1 MAEDVWLTKDVV
13 WESHFN
19 EWWRNTMV
27 GGLHRALF
35 KTSGLPESGRKA
47 LWERVAFYNF
57 IQRPMEYNAEVKERP
72 SGEEFFAGWNTFVE
86 IAKILKPDVVIFV
99 GTTAMGCFGQALSA
113 MNIKH
118 EEVSCEYANGSYSRV
133 GRLEVDNHRTTLM
146 SIRHTSQY
154 FSWPTWNEKLA
165 HQFPELM
172 DYLNGLVFS
181 GHKGERL
188 VDEGALPEAEELK
201 GLPMHQLCHKP
212 ILACDYQDVNKTVLR
227 KDYDDAKFISVGRA
241 QYDSGDLTVKML
253 RWSGSRWSRQSEEVP
268 IQRLP
273 FMMAMMLNAIYRV
286 QHKKQNRFKSDL
298 NECLVRPEDLDFMG
312 ECFDDYKELILK
324 GLREVRDLVNR
335 IDLN

>member
-1 MAEDVWLTKDVV
+1 M
-13 WESHFN
+13 
-19 EWWRNTMV
+19 
-27 GGLHRALF
+27 
-35 KTSGLPESGRKA
+35 
-47 LWERVAFYNF
+47 
-57 IQRPMEYNAEVKERP
+57 
-72 SGEEFFAGWNTFVE
+72 
-86 IAKILKPDVVIFV
+86 
-99 GTTAMGCFGQALSA
+99 
-113 MNIKH
+113 
-118 EEVSCEYANGSYSRV
+118 
-133 GRLEVDNHRTTLM
+133 
-146 SIRHTSQY
+146 
-154 FSWPTWNEKLA
+154 
-165 HQFPELM
+165 
-172 DYLNGLVFS
+172 
-181 GHKGERL
+181 
-188 VDEGALPEAEELK
+188 
-201 GLPMHQLCHKP
+201 
-212 ILACDYQDVNKTVLR
+212 ACDYQDVNKTVLR